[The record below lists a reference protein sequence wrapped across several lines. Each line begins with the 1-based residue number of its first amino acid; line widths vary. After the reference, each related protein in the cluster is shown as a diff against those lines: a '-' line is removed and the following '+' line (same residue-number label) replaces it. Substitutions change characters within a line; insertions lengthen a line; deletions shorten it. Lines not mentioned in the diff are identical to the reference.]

1 MLLCII
7 IICYS
12 QISYVWFDI
21 LNYLNLLSL
30 LVEFYCLTLK
40 KRHYENQKFINSLNV
55 NEWKFHSPIEW
66 NSCKPLKKEWFCTL
80 NSKFPLIKSEN
91 HSKKSELPLIWG
103 VKRRTTRKRIVLRLT
118 PQTSGNSLFLESF
131 SLYMSGN
138 LLFSVQNHSFLSGLQ
153 EFHSF
158 GEWNFHSFTFR
169 EILLMQKGVNTIGS
183 SGPVFPGCDPNFT

>member
-1 MLLCII
+1 MLGTFNGECHLGWETNGDY
-7 IICYS
+7 CYYAFKS
-12 QISYVWFDI
+12 SASFVYNEARSSCLAENATLTSVENREEQLF
-21 LNYLNLLSL
+21 LNGKYLFCQN
-30 LVEFYCLTLK
+30 
-40 KRHYENQKFINSLNV
+40 HYSLNV

-131 SLYMSGN
+131 SLYMKSI
-138 LLFSVQNHSFLSGLQ
+138 FMI
-153 EFHSF
+153 
-158 GEWNFHSFTFR
+158 WT
-169 EILLMQKGVNTIGS
+169 
-183 SGPVFPGCDPNFT
+183 